1 MNQIPGKTR
10 CNRKTYDRIFLSK
23 MAMRLY
29 EQRERMNILDSLFS
43 LRRCDG
49 YTIKT
54 GSLILFNVSKIFFIK
69 YVDIVQMSVELC
81 IHELHTIKI

>member
-43 LRRCDG
+43 LRRCDEV
-49 YTIKT
+49 YYKDWQ
-54 GSLILFNVSKIFFIK
+54 FDFVQCFQDFF
-69 YVDIVQMSVELC
+69 Y
-81 IHELHTIKI
+81 

>member
-1 MNQIPGKTR
+1 
-10 CNRKTYDRIFLSK
+10 
-23 MAMRLY
+23 MR
-29 EQRERMNILDSLFS
+29 
-43 LRRCDG
+43 

-81 IHELHTIKI
+81 IHELHTIKIWIQNPFLSEFNLKKSNEILNKRHKRVFSEIFKEKKIL